1 MVGFGAGLGVPSW
14 RPAFGWIWGGLA
26 EAGWG
31 RVDFGVPCEPT
42 STGRV
47 RAGVPCEGGFTGHPG
62 GGSRRKGTLG
72 VGCDLAS
79 YYPVHRCRLYIY
91 TDLYVSLTEKCLRW
105 GLLSVCL
112 IEASGAFF
120 CLFLNLK
127 EDAPRVGS

>member
-79 YYPVHRCRLYIY
+79 YSALFTAIARE
-91 TDLYVSLTEKCLRW
+91 DNW
-105 GLLSVCL
+105 LLLLPEILCT
-112 IEASGAFF
+112 
-120 CLFLNLK
+120 K
-127 EDAPRVGS
+127 